1 MATPPNSSAAV
12 RLGIDAY
19 SLRSQ
24 QWDAFQILDYC
35 HSMGIQVVHF
45 SEIGLL
51 GGLDTSHLLA
61 VRRRAL
67 ELNLDLEIGM
77 RSFCPTS
84 NLFDAS
90 QGTPHDQLSRML
102 AAAETVGSP
111 IVRAFVGNAA
121 DRRGA

>member
-1 MATPPNSSAAV
+1 MTTAPTSNAAV

-24 QWDAFQILDYC
+24 KWDAFQILDYC
-35 HSMGIQVVHF
+35 QALGIQIVHF

-61 VRRRAL
+61 VRRRAS

-102 AAAETVGSP
+102 VAAET
-111 IVRAFVGNAA
+111 
-121 DRRGA
+121 